1 MNDMAKVV
9 HSVTGQSV
17 ELPEG
22 FQFDATE
29 VRISREGS
37 RVVLESVDDAIDA
50 ETGLTTAALREL
62 IDEGDAGESVPW
74 DVEEIKRE
82 ARARWAVGKPS

>member
-22 FQFDATE
+22 FRFDSAE
-29 VRISREGS
+29 VRISREGN

-50 ETGLTTAALREL
+50 ETGLTIAALRAL
-62 IDEGDAGESVPW
+62 IDEGDEGEAVPW
-74 DVEEIKRE
+74 DVEEIKHE
-82 ARARWAVGKPS
+82 ARARREGKAA

>member
-22 FQFDATE
+22 FRFDAAE
-29 VRISREGS
+29 VRISREGH
-37 RVVLESVDDAIDA
+37 RVVLESVDFAIDA
-50 ETGLTTAALREL
+50 ETGLTITALRAL
-62 IDEGDAGESVPW
+62 IDEGDEGPDELW
-74 DVEEIKRE
+74 DAEAIKQV
-82 ARARWAVGKPS
+82 ARAAHFGKAS